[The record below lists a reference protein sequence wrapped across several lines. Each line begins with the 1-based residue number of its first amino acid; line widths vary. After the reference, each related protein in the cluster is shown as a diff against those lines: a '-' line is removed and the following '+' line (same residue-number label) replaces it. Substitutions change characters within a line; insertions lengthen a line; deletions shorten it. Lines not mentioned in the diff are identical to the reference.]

1 MSGVAARECGAAPS
15 SETRPIVTAL
25 LELRA
30 DALLGAALVRDD
42 RRDAAARAE
51 ELSEEVGGLVVGA
64 VAPAAGERGAG
75 GGERRER
82 RAAETVLLVGTP
94 RRFGVGAGIAYMM
107 FESMHTVVFGT
118 GATSSSSIT
127 FRCGECGV

>member
-30 DALLGAALVRDD
+30 DALLGAALVGDD

-51 ELSEEVGGLVVGA
+51 ELSEEVGGLFVGA

-75 GGERRER
+75 GGGERRER
-82 RAAETVLLVGTP
+82 RAAGGTP
-94 RRFGVGAGIAYMM
+94 RRYSSQVRRRVQAAYMM